1 MKISE
6 LFNVEGLVTVVTG
19 GASGIGYACA
29 EAMVD
34 NGAIV
39 TLMDVDPGGLKQAV
53 ETLAARAPSGAEAVH
68 GEVVDVTDRPAVR
81 AAFDRVAEKFGR
93 LDVTFANAGITGG
106 PGFLDLERQRVPERT
121 IESIEDDH
129 IDRVVR
135 TNYLSMFATIQA
147 AVPHM
152 KASGGGRIIVT
163 SSISTLMA
171 EVFVSPAYVI
181 SKAGLTQLVRQAA
194 LELAEYNIL
203 VNAMAPS
210 PVATN
215 IGGGRLK
222 DPEAQKIFAKG
233 SPLHRIGQPD
243 DMQGLALFLASP
255 ASSYITGVQIL
266 IDGGMS
272 LGSPN

>member
-1 MKISE
+1 M
-6 LFNVEGLVTVVTG
+6 
-19 GASGIGYACA
+19 
-29 EAMVD
+29 
-34 NGAIV
+34 
-39 TLMDVDPGGLKQAV
+39 
-53 ETLAARAPSGAEAVH
+53 
-68 GEVVDVTDRPAVR
+68 
-81 AAFDRVAEKFGR
+81 
-93 LDVTFANAGITGG
+93 
-106 PGFLDLERQRVPERT
+106 
-121 IESIEDDH
+121 
-129 IDRVVR
+129 VR
-135 TNYLSMFATIQA
+135 TNYLSNFATIQA

-163 SSISTLMA
+163 SSISTIMA
-171 EVFVSPAYVI
+171 EVFVSPAYVM
-181 SKAGLTQLVRQAA
+181 SKAGMTQMVRQAA

-215 IGGGRLK
+215 IAGGRLK
-222 DPEAQKIFAKG
+222 DPEAQKIFAKS
-233 SPLHRIGQPD
+233 SPMHRIGQPD